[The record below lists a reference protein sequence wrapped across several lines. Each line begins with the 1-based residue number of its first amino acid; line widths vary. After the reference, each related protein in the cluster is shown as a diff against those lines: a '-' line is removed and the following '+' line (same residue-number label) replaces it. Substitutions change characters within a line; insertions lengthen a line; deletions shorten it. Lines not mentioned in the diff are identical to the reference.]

1 MNQDDADSRGKA
13 WFKPGRATAVVI
25 TAMHTTDVEER
36 RVKAYIY
43 LGEDNHSDY
52 NIRRGHHYTFNII
65 VRGVDDIKVDTN
77 VDSSVGYFLI
87 DYGSNLTMDAHPD
100 FRPMRMHAA
109 NGTAVVEILDSQ
121 ERTCN
126 EPGFDADW
134 LKISPLNLMYHQ
146 VKQSSPGDAWQQ
158 AANPESKFVRPKYI
172 PHKSIRTKLEA
183 EGKNGWPAVPSN
195 LDDDDSLPFADAT
208 YRMCY
213 RITDIPFADAS
224 VIDRTFYVYADEFLQ
239 NSGNRTARVR
249 FSFYKNGGDPDKP
262 EIRIF
267 IINQSGYLSF
277 YTDDNH
283 KGAGLNLL
291 NEDGTPSSVK
301 RKMAVEDAEVR
312 SLVERLELGGMKV
325 VSDGGFRSRDFLE
338 SWEGICSKDGRPFS
352 EGSPLEITGRLSLLR
367 HPILEEFAFLDSI
380 VDGGVMKKQ
389 HIPSP
394 AEVMTQIIQR
404 VERTQ
409 IETVY
414 SDIRL
419 LTDDIA
425 SCYKFLLTK
434 LYDAGCRYVQFDGV
448 RNG

>member
-1 MNQDDADSRGKA
+1 MANVFPPFKIDIAGAFCVPRALKDVREQYQNGQVSRQ
-13 WFKPGRATAVVI
+13 
-25 TAMHTTDVEER
+25 
-36 RVKAYIY
+36 
-43 LGEDNHSDY
+43 
-52 NIRRGHHYTFNII
+52 
-65 VRGVDDIKVDTN
+65 
-77 VDSSVGYFLI
+77 
-87 DYGSNLTMDAHPD
+87 
-100 FRPMRMHAA
+100 
-109 NGTAVVEILDSQ
+109 ILQ
-121 ERTCN
+121 
-126 EPGFDADW
+126 
-134 LKISPLNLMYHQ
+134 
-146 VKQSSPGDAWQQ
+146 
-158 AANPESKFVRPKYI
+158 
-172 PHKSIRTKLEA
+172 
-183 EGKNGWPAVPSN
+183 
-195 LDDDDSLPFADAT
+195 
-208 YRMCY
+208 
-213 RITDIPFADAS
+213 
-224 VIDRTFYVYADEFLQ
+224 
-239 NSGNRTARVR
+239 
-249 FSFYKNGGDPDKP
+249 
-262 EIRIF
+262 
-267 IINQSGYLSF
+267 
-277 YTDDNH
+277 
-283 KGAGLNLL
+283 
-291 NEDGTPSSVK
+291 
-301 RKMAVEDAEVR
+301 AVEDAEVR

-448 RNG
+448 HSGDNGRYHPAQQPGFARASCRDVCCIPCTDGHAGATAWGRCLFPELRLWRVRP

>member
-1 MNQDDADSRGKA
+1 MANVFPPFKIDIAGAFCVPRALKDVREQYQNGQVSRQ
-13 WFKPGRATAVVI
+13 
-25 TAMHTTDVEER
+25 
-36 RVKAYIY
+36 
-43 LGEDNHSDY
+43 
-52 NIRRGHHYTFNII
+52 
-65 VRGVDDIKVDTN
+65 
-77 VDSSVGYFLI
+77 
-87 DYGSNLTMDAHPD
+87 
-100 FRPMRMHAA
+100 
-109 NGTAVVEILDSQ
+109 ILQ
-121 ERTCN
+121 
-126 EPGFDADW
+126 
-134 LKISPLNLMYHQ
+134 
-146 VKQSSPGDAWQQ
+146 
-158 AANPESKFVRPKYI
+158 
-172 PHKSIRTKLEA
+172 
-183 EGKNGWPAVPSN
+183 
-195 LDDDDSLPFADAT
+195 
-208 YRMCY
+208 
-213 RITDIPFADAS
+213 
-224 VIDRTFYVYADEFLQ
+224 
-239 NSGNRTARVR
+239 
-249 FSFYKNGGDPDKP
+249 
-262 EIRIF
+262 
-267 IINQSGYLSF
+267 
-277 YTDDNH
+277 
-283 KGAGLNLL
+283 
-291 NEDGTPSSVK
+291 
-301 RKMAVEDAEVR
+301 AVEDAEVR

-448 RNG
+448 HSVIMEDTIRLNNRVLRERPAGM

>member
-1 MNQDDADSRGKA
+1 MNMANVFPPFKIDIAGAFCVPRALKDVREQYQNGQVSRQ
-13 WFKPGRATAVVI
+13 
-25 TAMHTTDVEER
+25 
-36 RVKAYIY
+36 
-43 LGEDNHSDY
+43 
-52 NIRRGHHYTFNII
+52 
-65 VRGVDDIKVDTN
+65 
-77 VDSSVGYFLI
+77 
-87 DYGSNLTMDAHPD
+87 
-100 FRPMRMHAA
+100 
-109 NGTAVVEILDSQ
+109 ILQ
-121 ERTCN
+121 
-126 EPGFDADW
+126 
-134 LKISPLNLMYHQ
+134 
-146 VKQSSPGDAWQQ
+146 
-158 AANPESKFVRPKYI
+158 
-172 PHKSIRTKLEA
+172 
-183 EGKNGWPAVPSN
+183 
-195 LDDDDSLPFADAT
+195 
-208 YRMCY
+208 
-213 RITDIPFADAS
+213 
-224 VIDRTFYVYADEFLQ
+224 
-239 NSGNRTARVR
+239 
-249 FSFYKNGGDPDKP
+249 
-262 EIRIF
+262 
-267 IINQSGYLSF
+267 
-277 YTDDNH
+277 
-283 KGAGLNLL
+283 
-291 NEDGTPSSVK
+291 
-301 RKMAVEDAEVR
+301 AVEDAEVR

-448 RNG
+448 HSVIMEDTIRLNNRVLRERPAGMYVAFHAPTDMLVQLHGADAYFLNYDCGACDRNRLLWFIHEKEAVFGFGNHPNSAAFDNSILRANFADKNGMFNLNENNRIVMAYHPSDMRMGVNGMCGQVRSVGLDPTDGKVYIFVGKSRKIMKLLHWERGGFAMYYKRLEQGRFHPRIFLRQGIGFRSLRWDELVLLMEGISPKVVRRLRYEKDEKDGSAEAKTVPKNWLFR